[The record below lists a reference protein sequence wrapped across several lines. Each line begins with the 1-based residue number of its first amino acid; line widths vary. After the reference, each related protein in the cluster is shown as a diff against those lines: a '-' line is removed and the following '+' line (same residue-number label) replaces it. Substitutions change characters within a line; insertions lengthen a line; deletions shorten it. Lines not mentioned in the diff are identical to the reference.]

1 MTGDQR
7 TQAVD
12 MVLNSLLGQW
22 EGVARTWFEP
32 ETLADESP
40 IRGSFRRIGD
50 SRFVLYEYEGAFQGG
65 PLSGAAIYGYNQGS
79 DAFEGA
85 WVDSFHMSTNIM
97 ASSGAAGSPGLDVL
111 GSYAVEG
118 GPSWGW
124 RTAIVRDGEDR
135 LILTAYNR
143 IPDEDEARAVEVVYT
158 RAGSAL

>member
-7 TQAVD
+7 TPAVD

>member
-1 MTGDQR
+1 MTDEQR
-7 TQAVD
+7 TQAVE
-12 MVLNSLLGQW
+12 MVLNDLVGQW

-40 IRGSFRRIGD
+40 IRGSFRRIGA
-50 SRFVLYEYEGAFQGG
+50 SRFVLYEYDGAFQGG
-65 PLSGAAIYGYNQGS
+65 PLSGAAIYGYNQWS

-85 WVDSFHMSTNIM
+85 WVDSFHMPTNIM
-97 ASSGAAGSPGLDVL
+97 ASSGAAGAPDLDVI

-118 GPSWGW
+118 GPPWGW

-143 IPDEDEARAVEVVYT
+143 SPDGDETRAVEVVYT
-158 RAGSAL
+158 RAGSAR